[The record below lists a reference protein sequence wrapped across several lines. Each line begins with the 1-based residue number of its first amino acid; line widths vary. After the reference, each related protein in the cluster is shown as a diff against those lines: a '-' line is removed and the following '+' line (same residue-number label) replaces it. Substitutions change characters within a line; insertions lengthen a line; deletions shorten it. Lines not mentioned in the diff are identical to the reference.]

1 MAMTHRGSLTDLI
14 HRAQDGDAGAAD
26 ALFTETYDDL
36 RKLARGRLHATGR
49 NATLDTSSLV
59 HESYLRFA
67 ASGRLRLQD
76 RVHFM
81 RWAGRV
87 MRSVIV
93 DFARHRKAERR
104 GGDATRISLTE
115 RLIPGTMRPEDEIL
129 GVHEAL
135 DQIAGLNG
143 RLAQVVELR
152 YFAGMTETEIAEA
165 LGITDRTVRR
175 DWEKAR
181 LLLREALG

>member
-1 MAMTHRGSLTDLI
+1 MATAANLTELI
-14 HRAQDGDAGAAD
+14 QRAQHGDAEAAD
-26 ALFTETYDDL
+26 ALFAATYGDL
-36 RKLARGRLHATGR
+36 RKLARARLQRR
-49 NATLDTSSLV
+49 NGTLDTSAVV

-93 DFARHRKAERR
+93 DFARRRKASRR
-104 GGDATRISLTE
+104 GGDEMRVTLTE
-115 RLIPGTMRPEDEIL
+115 HLAQARQPPEDEIL
-129 GVHEAL
+129 RVHEAL
-135 DQIAGLNG
+135 DKIAALDA
-143 RLAQVVELR
+143 RMAEVVELR
-152 YFAGMTETEIAEA
+152 YFGGLTDAEIADA
-165 LGITDRTVRR
+165 LDVTDRTVRR

-181 LLLREALG
+181 VLLREALE